1 MRVRRLILALTSLLA
16 VLACTLT
23 SAPGLAEAQVV
34 FDDAVDS
41 GFHWNVTSVTT
52 PGFVVGTGAN
62 RAAMIMVAMSA
73 NNATNITASLGGV
86 PGTLVAGSDSGTTAS
101 IRTLIFQVINP
112 PSGAQT
118 ATVSWTTAMHADVGV
133 ITVTG
138 ADQMGPVT
146 NGRFTAFNA
155 SPAAATSLT
164 IPSSPGDRTAS
175 IGFTTNDWVSS
186 NQTIVWGPD
195 SSSVQGDIGAGTGN
209 TTHTWTGPY
218 AGTRSVSGANFRA
231 AASGG
236 PADFTVSASPASQTV
251 APGGSTSYSLTFNR
265 TGNFSGLIAQSVSG
279 LPSGTTA
286 TFTPNPASAS
296 STLSVTTTSST
307 PPGNYTVTITGQ
319 SGDLTR
325 TTAVGLTV
333 GTAPAP
339 SQTLEFD
346 NAVDSGFR
354 WSVTS
359 VTTPAFVVGSGAN
372 RAAMIMVAMSANNAT
387 NITAS
392 LGGVPG
398 SLVAGSDSGT
408 TASIRTLIFQII
420 NPPSGA
426 QTATVSWTTAMHAD
440 VGVITVT
447 GADQTTPVTNGRF
460 VAFNVSPAAATS
472 LTIPSSP
479 GDRTASIGFTTND
492 WVSSNQTIVWGPDSS
507 SVQGDIGAGAGTTTH
522 TWTGPYAGTRSVSGA
537 NFRAAASGAA
547 PDFTLSASPSSQSV
561 VAGNSVSYTVSI
573 SPTGGFSDPVTL
585 NVSGLPAGA
594 TESFT
599 PNPANT
605 SSTLS
610 VATTSST
617 AAGAYTVTITG
628 VSGSRTR
635 TTTVT
640 LTLTSQVSPD
650 FTLSVSSSVQTV
662 PAGGTANYGII
673 NIARTGGF
681 NDPVTFSVSGLPSGA
696 VATFH
701 PNPASVS
708 SSLSVG
714 TFGGPAASYTLTV
727 TGTGGGITR
736 TLQLTLQV
744 TNADFSLSASPASQT
759 VIAGAGTS
767 YTVTI
772 TGMNGWDNSV
782 NLGVTGLPSGA
793 TGTFNPNPVSVNAP
807 ASTTLSVTTPANT
820 PPGSYTLTIAG
831 NGVGLIHTTTVT
843 LVVNNPVTPDFT
855 VSASPSSQTVA
866 PGEGT
871 TYTVTI
877 NRTGGFSLLLS
888 GAVTG
893 EPAGVTTTLPNELN
907 GVAPLIGDTFTV
919 NVRVAT
925 NTPPGTYPLTI
936 NVFLG
941 GTLSGA
947 QMLRTTIVQLTVTPP
962 APGASGVNFDN
973 AVTSGFQW
981 SVTSITTPAFVVG
994 TGVNRAA
1001 MIMVAMSANNATGIT
1016 ASLGGVPGTLVP
1028 GTDTGTTAS
1037 IRTLIFQVINP
1048 PSGTQRAT
1056 VSWTTAMHAD
1066 VGVITVSGADQTR
1079 PVTNGRA
1086 IAFNSAPAAA
1096 TSVGLL
1102 SNDPGDLTASI
1113 GFTTNQW
1120 ISTNQTLTWGSA
1132 PSPVLGD
1139 RRAGVP
1145 AQIDTGTW
1153 VATHTWTGQYAGIPH
1168 SVSGANFRAAV
1179 GP

>member
-1 MRVRRLILALTSLLA
+1 MLVRRAI
-16 VLACTLT
+16 VTLT
-23 SAPGLAEAQVV
+23 ALLVFAICALAAVPGFAEAQVV
-34 FDDAVDS
+34 FDNAVDS
-41 GFHWNVTSVTT
+41 GFHWSVTSVTT
-52 PGFVVGTGAN
+52 PAFVVGSGAN
-62 RAAMIMVAMSA
+62 RAAMIMVAMNA

-86 PGTLVAGSDSGTTAS
+86 AGTLVAGSDSGTTAS

-112 PSGAQT
+112 PSGTQT

-175 IGFTTNDWVSS
+175 IAFTTNDWVSS
-186 NQTIVWGPD
+186 NQMIVWGAD
-195 SSSVQGDIGAGTGN
+195 SSPVQGDIGAGTGN
-209 TTHTWTGPY
+209 TTHTWTGLY
-218 AGTRSVSGANFRA
+218 AGTRSVSGANFHA
-231 AASGG
+231 AGSGG
-236 PADFTVSASPASQTV
+236 AADFTVSASPASQTV
-251 APGGSTSYSLTFNR
+251 APGGNTTYSLTYNR
-265 TGNFSGLIAQSVSG
+265 TGNFSGVIAQSVSG

-286 TFTPNPASAS
+286 TFAPNPATAS

-307 PPGNYTVTITGQ
+307 PPGNYTVTITAQ

-333 GTAPAP
+333 GTASPP
-339 SQTLEFD
+339 SQTVAFD
-346 NAVDSGFR
+346 NAVDSGFH

-372 RAAMIMVAMSANNAT
+372 RAAMVMVAMNANNAT

-398 SLVAGSDSGT
+398 TLVAGTDSGT
-408 TASIRTLIFQII
+408 TASIRTLIFQVI

-460 VAFNVSPAAATS
+460 VAFNASPAAATS
-472 LTIPSSP
+472 LTIPSSA

-492 WVSSNQTIVWGPDSS
+492 WVSSNQTIVWGPDSAPA
-507 SVQGDIGAGAGTTTH
+507 QGDIGAGAGTTTH
-522 TWTGPYAGTRSVSGA
+522 TWTASYTGTRSVSGA
-537 NFRAAASGAA
+537 NFRAGASGGAA
-547 PDFTLSASPSSQSV
+547 DFTLSVSPASQSVAPGNSVSYTVPITRTIGFSTPVTLSTSGLPSGVTTSFTPNPADASSILTVNAGSSAPAGSFPFTITGVAGAVTRTFNATLVIASRSFTLSASPSAQ
-561 VAGNSVSYTVSI
+561 TVS
-573 SPTGGFSDPVTL
+573 P
-585 NVSGLPAGA
+585 
-594 TESFT
+594 
-599 PNPANT
+599 
-605 SSTLS
+605 
-610 VATTSST
+610 
-617 AAGAYTVTITG
+617 
-628 VSGSRTR
+628 
-635 TTTVT
+635 
-640 LTLTSQVSPD
+640 
-650 FTLSVSSSVQTV
+650 
-662 PAGGTANYGII
+662 GGTASYGI
-673 NIARTGGF
+673 NIAPTGGF

-696 VATFH
+696 TATFT

-708 SSLSVG
+708 STLSVATTASTPPGGYTLTITG
-714 TFGGPAASYTLTV
+714 TSAGLTRTTTVTLTV
-727 TGTGGGITR
+727 TAVAAG
-736 TLQLTLQV
+736 
-744 TNADFSLSASPASQT
+744 DFSLSASPASR
-759 VIAGAGTS
+759 
-767 YTVTI
+767 
-772 TGMNGWDNSV
+772 
-782 NLGVTGLPSGA
+782 
-793 TGTFNPNPVSVNAP
+793 
-807 ASTTLSVTTPANT
+807 
-820 PPGSYTLTIAG
+820 
-831 NGVGLIHTTTVT
+831 
-843 LVVNNPVTPDFT
+843 
-855 VSASPSSQTVA
+855 TVA
-866 PGEGT
+866 PGEAT

-877 NRTGGFSLLLS
+877 NRTGGFSLVLS
-888 GAVTG
+888 GSVTG
-893 EPAGVTTTLPNELN
+893 APAGVTATIPNELN
-907 GVAPLIGDTFTV
+907 GVAPLFGDTFTV

-936 NVFLG
+936 NVFTGQL
-941 GTLSGA
+941 
-947 QMLRTTIVQLTVTPP
+947 LRSTTVQLTVTPA

-1028 GTDTGTTAS
+1028 GTDTGTRAS

-1066 VGVITVSGADQTR
+1066 VGVITVSGADQTT
-1079 PVTNGRA
+1079 PVTNGNA
-1086 IAFNSAPAAA
+1086 LAFNSSPTPA
-1096 TSVGLL
+1096 TSLGLR
-1102 SNDPGDLTASI
+1102 SNDPADLTASI

-1145 AQIDTGTW
+1145 EQIDSGTW
-1153 VATHTWTGQYAGIPH
+1153 VATHTWTGQYAGTPQSI
-1168 SVSGANFRAAV
+1168 SGANFRAAV